1 MSIDQI
7 GGTSNAAVFP
17 TASSAAAANAGSV
30 AAGAGTQTAQAV
42 KPVKEL
48 KPVGEPTAEQVKDAM
63 EEVQK
68 AVTPVAQELLFSVDK
83 DTGKTVVKVMDT
95 ETQKVIRQ
103 IPSEEML
110 VMAQQLDKLHGL
122 LVKQKA

>member
-7 GGTSNAAVFP
+7 GGTGNVPGLPA
-17 TASSAAAANAGSV
+17 ASSAAAANAGSV
-30 AAGAGTQTAQAV
+30 AASSGIQTSRA
-42 KPVKEL
+42 L
-48 KPVGEPTAEQVKDAM
+48 KPIGEAKPSEPTAEQVKDAA

-68 AVTPVAQELLFSVDK
+68 AVSPVAQELLFSVDR

-110 VMAQQLDKLHGL
+110 AMAQQLDKLHGL